1 MAEEELTRDIEAAL
15 NTIINTT
22 EQSGN
27 MRKVLKKKIYE
38 TVSILRNLFMTSKV
52 QLEEGKSEN
61 ERLESEVRDTKT
73 IYKDRNIIVEERRQV
88 TSSDRGGNLQ
98 QQ

>member
-1 MAEEELTRDIEAAL
+1 MAEEEVTRDIEAAL
-15 NTIINTT
+15 NTIVNTT

-27 MRKVLKKKIYE
+27 MRKELKKIYE
-38 TVSILRNLFMTSKV
+38 TVSILRTLFMTLKV
-52 QLEEGKSEN
+52 QLEGKSEN
-61 ERLESEVRDTKT
+61 EGLESEVRDAKT
-73 IYKDRNIIVEERRQV
+73 IYKDRYIIVEERRQV

>member
-1 MAEEELTRDIEAAL
+1 MAEEEVTRDIEAAL
-15 NTIINTT
+15 NTIVNTT

-27 MRKVLKKKIYE
+27 MRKELKKKIYE
-38 TVSILRNLFMTSKV
+38 TVSILRTLFMTLKV
-52 QLEEGKSEN
+52 QLEGKSEN
-61 ERLESEVRDTKT
+61 EGLESEVRDAKT
-73 IYKDRNIIVEERRQV
+73 IYKDRYIIVEERRQV